1 MREILGSA
9 RSIRFALLGF
19 GVAAFALAVTFTFAP
34 RDAKASPQ
42 FSQQTGKQCG
52 FCHGKPPALN
62 AQGKKFKANG
72 NKL

>member
-1 MREILGSA
+1 MRETLRSA
-9 RSIRFALLGF
+9 RSIRISLLGLA
-19 GVAAFALAVTFTFAP
+19 VAALAVTFTVAP
-34 RDAKASPQ
+34 REAKASPQ

-62 AQGKKFKANG
+62 AQGKKFKAKG